1 MTVKFRDYCDR
12 RAPAP
17 HAAPARDL
25 GVNFTG
31 AAIILDLVG
40 RIEELNRELS
50 EMHRQLKN

>member
-31 AAIILDLVG
+31 AAIIVDLIERLEHLDA
-40 RIEELNRELS
+40 ELARL
-50 EMHRQLKN
+50 RGQGWT